1 MTPAEFIKKW
11 AKVSAKESAACQSEV
26 RRSIGNQELDLTGR

>member
-11 AKVSAKESAACQSEV
+11 AKVSAKESAAYQSEV
-26 RRSIGNQELDLTGR
+26 WRPIGDQELGRIGV